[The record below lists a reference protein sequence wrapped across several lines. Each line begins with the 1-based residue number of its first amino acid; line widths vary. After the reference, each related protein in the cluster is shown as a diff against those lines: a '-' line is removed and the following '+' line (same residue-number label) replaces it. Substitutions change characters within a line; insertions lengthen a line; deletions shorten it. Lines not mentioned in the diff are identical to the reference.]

1 MRIGD
6 EGSVGFHNDTRT
18 MTLTSGADVN
28 GRSSE
33 PLGDFTESWRK
44 HFYRAFCGRSP
55 TTMLLSRSAPA
66 RMNLALTALP
76 ITPEAQND

>member
-6 EGSVGFHNDTRT
+6 DGSVGFYNDTRT

-28 GRSSE
+28 GGSSE
-33 PLGDFTESWRK
+33 PLGDFAESWK
-44 HFYRAFCGRSP
+44 HVYRAFCGRSP
-55 TTMLLSRSAPA
+55 TTMLFSMSAPA